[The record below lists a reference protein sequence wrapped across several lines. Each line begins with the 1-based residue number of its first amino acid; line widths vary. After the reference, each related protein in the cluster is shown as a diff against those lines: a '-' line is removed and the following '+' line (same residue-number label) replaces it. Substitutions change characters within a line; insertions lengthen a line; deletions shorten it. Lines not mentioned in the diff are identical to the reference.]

1 MDRMP
6 HMLRVA
12 LPLLLV
18 AAIAVPLLVPVCSM
32 AMCAPEGLVCG
43 PEGGDAHDAAPC
55 HGGGCDTTTLMRHDD
70 ADALAA
76 TAVELPPVCPAGIVA
91 SSDAGLKPV
100 AALSTVDSPTVPPPE
115 NPLGVVIRV

>member
-1 MDRMP
+1 VDRTP

-18 AAIAVPLLVPVCSM
+18 AAVAVPLLVPVCSM

-43 PEGGDAHDAAPC
+43 PQGGDAHDTAPC

-70 ADALAA
+70 GDALAA
-76 TAVELPPVCPAGIVA
+76 ATVEVPRVCPAGLIPSIDADLDTIAIA
-91 SSDAGLKPV
+91 SA
-100 AALSTVDSPTVPPPE
+100 VDSPTVPPPE